1 MASSTREEIDTYLEK
16 LLCLQYEASD
26 FIKHKLTKGEL
37 REKFL
42 INVVKDEFPNILLG
56 NGILTKGKW
65 QSSQGDF
72 LHLNQ
77 NGRIGSLNSYDVIDC
92 KMFMEIKSK
101 ATKGEFDL
109 LEQHALEIKD
119 KNSNIKVGMFCY
131 STSAKEI
138 TVLKNQGFKYDK
150 TILAYDMY
158 NRKQDRWPDIDFLY
172 CLNYRKDVDSSSYF
186 VYRENTGNKLLFKD
200 SPVINYFMN
209 MLREI

>member
-1 MASSTREEIDTYLEK
+1 MASSSREEIDTYLER
-16 LLCLQYEASD
+16 LLLLQYEASD

-42 INVVKDEFPNILLG
+42 MNMVRDEFPNILLG

-72 LHLNQ
+72 LHLSQ
-77 NGRIGSLNSYDVIDC
+77 NGRIGSLNSYDAIDC

-101 ATKGEFDL
+101 AKKREFDL
-109 LEQHALEIKD
+109 LEQHALEIKAQ
-119 KNSNIKVGMFCY
+119 NSSIKVGMFCY
-131 STSAKEI
+131 STSAKEL

-158 NRKQDRWPDIDFLY
+158 DGKHDQCPNIDFLY
-172 CLNYRKDVDSSSYF
+172 CLNYNDEGDSLSYF
-186 VYRENTGNKLLFKD
+186 VYRESTGNKLLFKD
-200 SPVINYFMN
+200 SPVINYFFN
-209 MLREI
+209 MLRQI